1 MPKSYAST
9 RIYMENILPMLFVR
23 YLKEMKFHLN
33 LMVVRGIPR
42 IIFESLY
49 RAVTSKLSRRFSRR
63 CEKSSSGPRDPAL
76 NDNAHR
82 RLIPYRRLLPQ
93 FE

>member
-1 MPKSYAST
+1 MSA
-9 RIYMENILPMLFVR
+9 
-23 YLKEMKFHLN
+23 
-33 LMVVRGIPR
+33 VVCVPR

-49 RAVTSKLSRRFSRR
+49 RAVALKISRRFSRR

-82 RLIPYRRLLPQ
+82 RLIPYRHLSPR